1 MNRINI
7 ASVLIRITIFFVV
20 LTGLNISIF
29 AILSFTNQ
37 SDLIIDNAIE
47 NVYNV
52 AYILRDRVS
61 KILSEEIISKRVTEN
76 ISNYSQ
82 EIFEES
88 NTEELTAEELQERR
102 EEIEQFVKNEINQEV
117 AITRA
122 DLATLN
128 PQTRIDIQLKIRN
141 YLRRNDEL
149 SVYRTKLFTLGG
161 SGESK
166 RVFTAWGY
174 AQENQLKRQM
184 DVSDVE
190 KLKELQ
196 DTSFLKF
203 VNSNI
208 LEYINNQLSSTED
221 RNFLNRMYIIDEE
234 NNPKLKEDATDEE
247 KEQLA
252 SIIQNLAY
260 NLIIENYTR
269 SDGGLYYI
277 ANEDFDRTTKNL
289 IDMFFLLE
297 PLPYNPFDP
306 VYIVQIPEDDAIFV
320 TSKEMQQGFQ
330 AVTSSNLGGKLF
342 VNDELQDYKYMDI
355 YIPLGEL
362 IIKAGIELP
371 NTNQQFN
378 SLFRVVLIAGG
389 VIITAHLLFILTAY
403 LILVNPMRKAN
414 TTLED
419 QNKKFEE
426 ELEVAKNVQE
436 AILPTEEML
445 ASEEK
450 VGIGSV
456 FDSLE
461 AVSGDYLDVM
471 SLGADLVG
479 ILVVDVSGHGVAS
492 ALVTTM
498 AKVSFNSHSINFKTR
513 TDTIF
518 TKVNE
523 DLCEATG
530 DSDYYCTAVMC
541 VINTRTFDV
550 DYSTAGHPKFLIYKV
565 DPPKIIEKD
574 PFEKQLIPSIDN
586 DEDKEFIKNMYV
598 KMKPDDKRSSYM
610 LKTPLEELQDH
621 VIEKIKNIID
631 KVYFIEEYGTRGFMI
646 GAAPFAKYMMDRT
659 TIEKGDKIIL
669 FSDGVIEAEGLGDDM
684 YGYERLKKI
693 IIDNKEKDPQEIS
706 DLIHQDVIDY
716 RGKVPA
722 SDDISIIVLEATAE
736 PEREVAEPVTEFEQ
750 ETETEEIQEAEKI
763 HQQEEEI
770 EEAEKVLPEEEKETI
785 IEDIKKELP
794 LEEKA
799 SVQEAPLEIIK
810 PSEELSEQVKKLL
823 ELEDIIEDLNIE
835 DYNNE
840 NIHKIP
846 LIKVE
851 KHKEELENKIRR
863 KREKGEADDTSLEDF
878 IEEVKSE
885 E

>member
-47 NVYNV
+47 NVYNA
-52 AYILRDRVS
+52 AYILRDKVS
-61 KILSEEIISKRVTEN
+61 EILSEEIISKRVTEN

-88 NTEELTAEELQERR
+88 NTEELSAGELQQRR
-102 EEIEQFVKNEINQEV
+102 EEIEQFVKNEINQEI

-122 DLATLN
+122 DLSTLN

-141 YLRRNDEL
+141 YLRRNDDL

-166 RVFTAWGY
+166 RAFTAWGY

-184 DVSDVE
+184 NVSDVE
-190 KLKELQ
+190 KLKEEP

-203 VNSNI
+203 VNSNV
-208 LEYINNQLSSTED
+208 LEYVNNQLSSTED
-221 RNFLNRMYIIDEE
+221 RNFLNRMYIMDEE
-234 NNPKLKEDATDEE
+234 NNPKLIEDSTEEE
-247 KEQLA
+247 KEKLA
-252 SIIQNLAY
+252 SIIQELAY
-260 NLIIENYTR
+260 NLIIENYTM

-277 ANEDFDRTTKNL
+277 ANEDFDRTNKNL

-297 PLPYNPFDP
+297 PVPYNPFDP
-306 VYIVQIPEDDAIFV
+306 VFIVQIPEEDAIFV
-320 TSKEMQQGFQ
+320 TPKEMQQGFQ

-342 VNDELQDYKYMDI
+342 VNDELVDYKYMDI

-414 TTLED
+414 TTLEA

-550 DYSTAGHPKFLIYKV
+550 DYSTAGHPKFLIYKI

-574 PFEKQLIPSIDN
+574 PFEKQLIPAIDN
-586 DEDKEFIKNMYV
+586 DEDKEFIQNIYV
-598 KMKPDDKRSSYM
+598 KMKPDDKRSSYI
-610 LKTPLEELQDH
+610 LKTPLEEMQDH
-621 VIEKIKNIID
+621 IKERIKNIID
-631 KVYFIEEYGTRGFMI
+631 SAYFIEEYGTRGFMI

-716 RGKVPA
+716 RGEVPA
-722 SDDISIIVLEATAE
+722 SDDISIIVLESTAE
-736 PEREVAEPVTEFEQ
+736 PEREMAEPVSDVEQ
-750 ETETEEIQEAEKI
+750 EI
-763 HQQEEEI
+763 EEI
-770 EEAEKVLPEEEKETI
+770 EESEEIGQKPEKVEESEKEEIISEEETEKAI
-785 IEDIKKELP
+785 VEDIKALP
-794 LEEKA
+794 IEEKT
-799 SVQEAPLEIIK
+799 SIQEAPLEVIK
-810 PSEELSEQVKKLL
+810 PAEELSERVKKLL
-823 ELEDIIEDLNIE
+823 ELEDIIEELNIE
-835 DYNNE
+835 DYFEE

-846 LIKVE
+846 LIKVV
-851 KHKEELENKIRR
+851 KPKEELENKIRR
-863 KREKGEADDTSLEDF
+863 RREKGEADDTTLEDI